1 MGMRFAGLLLL
12 SLIVVSVR
20 TAAALPRPFEVT
32 TDIFGGEQSGEELLL
47 FGFNPNVRYSLQLS
61 DAPEDSPAFRAIDS
75 AISQTRLLTLT
86 VDWRAARL
94 GPDRKHMVFPVC
106 SVRFEEISAVMS
118 APCPR
123 ADERM
128 PPGYTVLAQG
138 VALSETGRLA
148 DSLPLLSKAIES
160 GDLDE
165 EWRLNALT
173 FRAGNRFSH
182 AFTFPDWSEAQDR
195 LLVAA
200 LADLRRVEAERPSP
214 KVKNEIANALSR
226 LGAYEEAQ
234 DVVAGIDDP
243 EDPEQFQKTITSAS
257 IARLQG
263 KPQVAL
269 DMLNALS
276 ARMSS
281 EGGMKFHYHRGRTLM
296 QLGRMD
302 EAVAEFTTGIA
313 NQPDYWSALVLR
325 GCALAAVGDIT
336 RAKEDFQA
344 AQSKIVAVVVDGPQ
358 SDTNKLL
365 EKMIS
370 KMETSE
376 RTSRLAPD
384 TEVCVDYVGKLDSK
398 RTRSPFLP

>member
-1 MGMRFAGLLLL
+1 MRFAGLLLL
-12 SLIVVSVR
+12 SVIVFSVR
-20 TAAALPRPFEVT
+20 AAAALPRPFEVT

-47 FGFNPNVRYSLQLS
+47 FGFNPDVRYSLQLPDVS
-61 DAPEDSPAFRAIDS
+61 EGSPAFRAIHS
-75 AISQTRLLTLT
+75 AITHTRLLTLA
-86 VDWRAARL
+86 VDWGAARL
-94 GPDRKHMVFPVC
+94 GSDRKHIVFPVC

-123 ADERM
+123 ADGGM
-128 PPGYTVLAQG
+128 PAGYIVLAQG
-138 VALSETGRLA
+138 IVLSETGRVA

-165 EWRLNALT
+165 EWRLNALAL
-173 FRAGNRFSH
+173 RANNRFHH
-182 AFTFPDWSEAQDR
+182 AFAFPDWSESQDR

-200 LADLRRVEAERPSP
+200 LADLRRVDAERPSP

-226 LGAYEEAQ
+226 LGAYDEAREA
-234 DVVAGIDDP
+234 VAGIDDP
-243 EDPEQFQKTITSAS
+243 EDPEEFQKTITSAS

-281 EGGMKFHYHRGRTLM
+281 EGGMKFHYHRGRTLL

-302 EAVAEFTTGIA
+302 EAVAEFTTGLA

-325 GCALAAVGDIT
+325 GCAFAAVGDIT

-358 SDTNKLL
+358 SDTNRLV

-370 KMETSE
+370 RMETSE
-376 RTSRLAPD
+376 RTSRLTPD
-384 TEVCVDYVGKLDSK
+384 TEVCVDFVGKLDSK